1 MHRGSR
7 GSSGNLPPTGN
18 APSRSARTD
27 ARKTPGGRGS
37 QGVEELAALAEDQP
51 KQPEQPERPARP
63 ERPER
68 WRRWARYEPE
78 VLGQRRRSRSI
89 ALLPG
94 PARLPEEIRT
104 SLLRQGFP
112 EKPQR
117 VLNRELLPGNVGDPG
132 RPTWQAES
140 WRLV

>member
-1 MHRGSR
+1 MHRVSR
-7 GSSGNLPPTGN
+7 GSSSNLPPTGN

-63 ERPER
+63 ECW
-68 WRRWARYEPE
+68 WRVARYEPG
-78 VLGQRRRSRSI
+78 VLGQWHRSRSM

-94 PARLPEEIRT
+94 PAQLAEKIRS
-104 SLLRQGFP
+104 SLLRQGFENP
-112 EKPQR
+112 S
-117 VLNRELLPGNVGDPG
+117 V
-132 RPTWQAES
+132 S
-140 WRLV
+140 